1 MLGDAFTTTQ
11 VQGFL
16 SLEDC
21 ENSIWDYASASKG
34 LNLTGLLPRWRAE
47 LTAQLQA
54 ALPLFRSGALAGV
67 FLGDEMMCSKIPY
80 SNYSAVASATRQWL
94 RANGLADALIYSNEC
109 STPLV
114 REGEVWSMPDKL
126 PEELDLFSCAS
137 TARTPPPLAFSPV
150 LSILPYIHAHG
161 QLRWPPDQPFA
172 TTQLVA

>member
-1 MLGDAFTTTQ
+1 MLGDAFTATQ
-11 VQGFL
+11 VPGFL

-34 LNLTGLLPRWRAE
+34 LNLTGLLPHWRPE

-80 SNYSAVASATRQWL
+80 SNYSSVASATRHWL
-94 RANGLADALIYSNEC
+94 RANGLTDTLIYSNEC

-126 PEELDLFSCAS
+126 PEELDLFS
-137 TARTPPPLAFSPV
+137 
-150 LSILPYIHAHG
+150 
-161 QLRWPPDQPFA
+161 
-172 TTQLVA
+172 